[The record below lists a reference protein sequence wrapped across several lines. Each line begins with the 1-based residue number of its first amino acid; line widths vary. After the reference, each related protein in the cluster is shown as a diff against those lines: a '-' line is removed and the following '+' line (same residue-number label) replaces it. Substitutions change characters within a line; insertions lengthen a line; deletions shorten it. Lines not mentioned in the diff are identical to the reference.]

1 MICLQISFLEDRLR
15 GMNVQVYEITGI
27 ISPNVQNVDTFTTK
41 YRVIEQHC
49 TCSEIPFFLGWHF
62 FIFSTGRVSVF
73 NFTNPTLQYSS
84 LKYQQ
89 KRILLK

>member
-62 FIFSTGRVSVF
+62 FIFSTADEFR
-73 NFTNPTLQYSS
+73 S
-84 LKYQQ
+84 LTSPIQ
-89 KRILLK
+89 RFSTPLLNINRSAFY